1 MQLDLKT
8 IEALAPDQASL
19 SAASKLTKRSNW
31 PRLETNEQ
39 LGLIWGECQGSGSNP
54 YRVAFDTGDHG
65 YKCTCPSRKF
75 PCKHILGL
83 MWIGATAP
91 ASFDRVDQ
99 TPDWVNDWLGRRRK
113 PGQPPAQAPARAEG
127 KSIDEAARPEE
138 SARVEDV
145 AAAERRESAQ
155 RKRAEDTRSAVSAAL
170 DELDQ
175 WIADQLRLGL
185 AGFILSL
192 IHISEPTRPY

>member
-19 SAASKLTKRSNW
+19 GAAAKLTKRSNW

-54 YRVAFDTGDHG
+54 YRVAFDTRDHG

-91 ASFDRVDQ
+91 ASFDRVD
-99 TPDWVNDWLGRRRK
+99 
-113 PGQPPAQAPARAEG
+113 
-127 KSIDEAARPEE
+127 
-138 SARVEDV
+138 
-145 AAAERRESAQ
+145 
-155 RKRAEDTRSAVSAAL
+155 
-170 DELDQ
+170 
-175 WIADQLRLGL
+175 
-185 AGFILSL
+185 
-192 IHISEPTRPY
+192 